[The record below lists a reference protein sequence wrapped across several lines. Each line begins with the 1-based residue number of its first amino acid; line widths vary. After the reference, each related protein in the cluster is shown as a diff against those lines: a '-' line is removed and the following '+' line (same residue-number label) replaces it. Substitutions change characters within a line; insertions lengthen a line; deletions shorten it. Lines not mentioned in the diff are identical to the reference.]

1 MESILKAKDFYE
13 QKRCSCGGTL
23 TITFLK
29 INSPVMVKIKPKKHY
44 FEIFVSNKL
53 AYKGMETDLINVIS
67 NYVD

>member
-1 MESILKAKDFYE
+1 
-13 QKRCSCGGTL
+13 
-23 TITFLK
+23 
-29 INSPVMVKIKPKKHY
+29 MVKIKPKKHY

>member
-53 AYKGMETDLINVIS
+53 SYKGMETDLINVIS

>member
-1 MESILKAKDFYE
+1 LKAKDFYE

-44 FEIFVSNKL
+44 FEIYVSNKL
-53 AYKGMETDLINVIS
+53 QIKGNSGQFETELIK
-67 NYVD
+67 YVD